1 MPFGLPSWSYFR
13 YLSRMKYIAFLGL
26 LVLASCNGKLSDEQK
41 KKIREEREESKI
53 KKISDA
59 DITEAAF
66 AYGRKITDIIEH
78 RDKTLSNQKL
88 IDSLESVFHIEIIS
102 LQTNDSTL
110 RAVEK
115 QIIEA
120 YTSGGNGVTLSDNVQ
135 KMGKDS
141 ILYTKPLM
149 QEQADGSVA
158 FTKALGLRIAK
169 RELIRTIK

>member
-1 MPFGLPSWSYFR
+1 
-13 YLSRMKYIAFLGL
+13 MKYVAFFGL
-26 LVLASCNGKLSDEQK
+26 LVLVSCNGKLSDEQK
-41 KKIREEREESKI
+41 RKIREEREESKI
-53 KKISDA
+53 KKISEA

-66 AYGRKITDIIEH
+66 SYGRRISEIIER
-78 RDKTLSNQKL
+78 RDNTLSNQKL
-88 IDSLESVFHIEIIS
+88 IDSLENTFHVEIIS

-110 RAVEK
+110 RTVEK

-120 YTSGGNGVTLSDNVQ
+120 YTSGGRGVTLSDNVQ
-135 KMGKDS
+135 KMGEDS

-149 QEQADGSVA
+149 RERPDGSVA

>member
-1 MPFGLPSWSYFR
+1 M
-13 YLSRMKYIAFLGL
+13 
-26 LVLASCNGKLSDEQK
+26 
-41 KKIREEREESKI
+41 
-53 KKISDA
+53 
-59 DITEAAF
+59 
-66 AYGRKITDIIEH
+66 
-78 RDKTLSNQKL
+78 SNQKL
-88 IDSLESVFHIEIIS
+88 IDSLENAFHVEIIS

-120 YTSGGNGVTLSDNVQ
+120 YTAGGRGVSLSDNVQ

-149 QEQADGSVA
+149 RQQADGSVA

>member
-1 MPFGLPSWSYFR
+1 
-13 YLSRMKYIAFLGL
+13 MKYVAFWGL
-26 LVLASCNGKLSDEQK
+26 LVLVSCNGKLSDEQK
-41 KKIREEREESKI
+41 RKIREEREESKI
-53 KKISDA
+53 KKISEA

-66 AYGRKITDIIEH
+66 SYGRKISEIIER
-78 RDKTLSNQKL
+78 RDNTLSNQKL
-88 IDSLESVFHIEIIS
+88 IDSLENTFHVEIIS

-110 RAVEK
+110 RTVEK

-120 YTSGGNGVTLSDNVQ
+120 YTSGGRGVTLSDNVQ

-149 QEQADGSVA
+149 RERPDGSVA

>member
-1 MPFGLPSWSYFR
+1 
-13 YLSRMKYIAFLGL
+13 MKYVAFWGL
-26 LVLASCNGKLSDEQK
+26 LVLVSCNGKLSDEQK
-41 KKIREEREESKI
+41 RKIREEREESKI
-53 KKISDA
+53 KKISEA

-66 AYGRKITDIIEH
+66 SYGRKISEIIER
-78 RDKTLSNQKL
+78 RDNTLSNQKL
-88 IDSLESVFHIEIIS
+88 IDSLENTFHVEIIS

-110 RAVEK
+110 RTVEK

-120 YTSGGNGVTLSDNVQ
+120 YTSGGRGVTLSDNVQ
-135 KMGKDS
+135 KMGRDS

-149 QEQADGSVA
+149 RERPDGSVA